1 MTYGCKGG
9 TAKMSIET
17 LALQRYSL
25 SGATMGTRYS
35 AVFYAAGEIDQTV
48 IQADLQQAVE
58 RVEQQM
64 STWNPASDLMQLNAA
79 PLDQW
84 LNLPDE
90 LLWVLTTA
98 LRIGEES
105 DGAFEIGVGALVSA
119 CGFGPQPAAE
129 HLPAHLPSA
138 RAALELDVTRRAVR
152 KRAAISLDLN
162 GIAKGFAVDQLARC
176 LEQHGIHA
184 YLVGI
189 DGEMRATGLKADG
202 SAWLVAL
209 EKPLKGRREVLGAL
223 ELHDSAIA
231 TSGDYRHWRERDGC
245 VFSHTMDPHSGA
257 PLVSTLTSVSVIC
270 TSCMYADAW
279 ATALLVL
286 GVERGSQLARAQG
299 LSAIFV
305 LREGDT
311 LREIT
316 VGL

>member
-1 MTYGCKGG
+1 M
-9 TAKMSIET
+9 
-17 LALQRYSL
+17 
-25 SGATMGTRYS
+25 
-35 AVFYAAGEIDQTV
+35 
-48 IQADLQQAVE
+48 
-58 RVEQQM
+58 
-64 STWNPASDLMQLNAA
+64 
-79 PLDQW
+79 
-84 LNLPDE
+84 
-90 LLWVLTTA
+90 
-98 LRIGEES
+98 
-105 DGAFEIGVGALVSA
+105 
-119 CGFGPQPAAE
+119 
-129 HLPAHLPSA
+129 
-138 RAALELDVTRRAVR
+138 R

-189 DGEMRATGLKADG
+189 DGEMRAAGRKADG

-223 ELHDSAIA
+223 ELHDTAIA
-231 TSGDYRHWRERDGC
+231 TSGDYRHWRERDGS
-245 VFSHTMDPHSGA
+245 VHSHTMDPHSGV

-286 GVERGSQLARAQG
+286 GVERGSQLAKAQG

-305 LREGDT
+305 LREGDE

>member
-1 MTYGCKGG
+1 
-9 TAKMSIET
+9 MSTET
-17 LALQRYSL
+17 LPLQRYSL

-35 AVFYAAGEIDQTV
+35 AVFYAAGEIDQAA

-58 RVEQQM
+58 
-64 STWNPASDLMQLNAA
+64 
-79 PLDQW
+79 
-84 LNLPDE
+84 
-90 LLWVLTTA
+90 
-98 LRIGEES
+98 
-105 DGAFEIGVGALVSA
+105 
-119 CGFGPQPAAE
+119 
-129 HLPAHLPSA
+129 HLPARQPSA
-138 RAALELDVTRRAVR
+138 RAALELDVARRAVR

-189 DGEMRATGLKADG
+189 DGEMRAAGIKADG

-223 ELHDSAIA
+223 ELHDTSIA
-231 TSGDYRHWRERDGC
+231 TSGDYRHWRERDGS
-245 VFSHTMDPHSGA
+245 VHSHTMDPHSGV

-286 GVERGSQLARAQG
+286 VLGVERGSQLAKAHG

-311 LREIT
+311 LREVT

>member
-1 MTYGCKGG
+1 
-9 TAKMSIET
+9 MSTET
-17 LALQRYSL
+17 QPLQRYSL

-35 AVFYAAGEIDQTV
+35 AVFYAAGEIDQAA

-58 RVEQQM
+58 RVDQQM
-64 STWNPASDLMQLNAA
+64 STWNPASALMQLNAA
-79 PLDQW
+79 PLEQW
-84 LNLPDE
+84 LSLPDE

-105 DGAFEIGVGALVSA
+105 AGAFEIGVGALVSA

-129 HLPAHLPSA
+129 HLPACQPSA
-138 RAALELDVTRRAVR
+138 RAALELDVAQRAVR

-189 DGEMRATGLKADG
+189 DGEMRAAGRKADG

-223 ELHDSAIA
+223 ELHD
-231 TSGDYRHWRERDGC
+231 T
-245 VFSHTMDPHSGA
+245 
-257 PLVSTLTSVSVIC
+257 
-270 TSCMYADAW
+270 
-279 ATALLVL
+279 
-286 GVERGSQLARAQG
+286 
-299 LSAIFV
+299 
-305 LREGDT
+305 
-311 LREIT
+311 
-316 VGL
+316 

>member
-1 MTYGCKGG
+1 
-9 TAKMSIET
+9 
-17 LALQRYSL
+17 
-25 SGATMGTRYS
+25 
-35 AVFYAAGEIDQTV
+35 
-48 IQADLQQAVE
+48 
-58 RVEQQM
+58 
-64 STWNPASDLMQLNAA
+64 
-79 PLDQW
+79 
-84 LNLPDE
+84 
-90 LLWVLTTA
+90 
-98 LRIGEES
+98 
-105 DGAFEIGVGALVSA
+105 
-119 CGFGPQPAAE
+119 
-129 HLPAHLPSA
+129 LPARQPSA
-138 RAALELDVTRRAVR
+138 RAALELNVAQRAVR

-189 DGEMRATGLKADG
+189 DGEMRAAGRKADG

-223 ELHDSAIA
+223 ELHDTAIA
-231 TSGDYRHWRERDGC
+231 TSGDYRHWRERDGS
-245 VFSHTMDPHSGA
+245 VHSHTMDPHSGA

-286 GVERGSQLARAQG
+286 GVERGSQLAKAQG

-305 LREGDT
+305 LREGDA

>member
-1 MTYGCKGG
+1 
-9 TAKMSIET
+9 MSTET
-17 LALQRYSL
+17 LPLQRYSL

-35 AVFYAAGEIDQTV
+35 AVFYAAGEIDQAA

-58 RVEQQM
+58 RVDQQM
-64 STWNPASDLMQLNAA
+64 STWNPASALMQLNAA
-79 PLDQW
+79 PLEQW
-84 LNLPDE
+84 LSLPDE
-90 LLWVLTTA
+90 LLWVLSTA

-105 DGAFEIGVGALVSA
+105 AGAFEIGVGALVSA

-129 HLPAHLPSA
+129 HLPARQPSA
-138 RAALELDVTRRAVR
+138 RAALELDVARRAVR

-189 DGEMRATGLKADG
+189 DGEMRAAGRKADG

-223 ELHDSAIA
+223 ELHDTSIA
-231 TSGDYRHWRERDGC
+231 TSGDYRHWRERDGT
-245 VFSHTMDPHSGA
+245 VHSHTMDPHSGA
-257 PLVSTLTSVSVIC
+257 PLLSTLTSVSVIC

-286 GVERGSQLARAQG
+286 GVERGSQLAKAQG

-305 LREGDT
+305 LREGDE